1 MAAYSRTNRILGIS
15 FVLWATVMGLII
27 HAHYIKHVDE
37 ELGYFSSD
45 VVFDSETISYFSI
58 RKDNHKIGYKIIAE
72 MFSPGFKAYQE
83 RSTVKL
89 NLAGMSREV
98 FITCTVG
105 IDSTFFK
112 SKYMEFTLQSG
123 THVFHSTNILNGDS
137 LYIDVKLNN
146 ESPWRK
152 GVFIVDEN
160 MTYPATLPFFIN
172 RSKADTMSI
181 SVFDPF
187 IFTPYNVH
195 ITRKETEI
203 LEIKGNR
210 YDAVKYDLN
219 FLDKSASIWL
229 DKNGRMV
236 KSSGYFF
243 FSGILGDLEI
253 SKAMDEDVFL
263 LPLEVT
269 LGKDVIKNTLIYPDK
284 PIPEPRNAQYLEI
297 ELEGVRAA
305 NIDVSASNKE
315 LLSLNPVV
323 LGIHNRPILKGKRML
338 FEMKIAAYDTAIV
351 GTSDYIQTTDA
362 RMERTARQIIASEPD
377 TLTMARKIN
386 QWVFSRVKKVT
397 GLDII
402 RSTDILREMRGDS
415 DEHTKLFTALTRS
428 IGIPT
433 QIYAGL
439 VYKEGAFRYHSW
451 PSVFTRGVWHDMDPT
466 FGQDAIDATHIAL
479 VRGDF
484 ERLVEL
490 VRLSGRI
497 SIKII
502 EYR

>member
-1 MAAYSRTNRILGIS
+1 MSAYSKTNRILGIS
-15 FVLWATVMGLII
+15 FVLWAIVMGLII
-27 HAHYIKHVDE
+27 HAHYFEHVDE
-37 ELGYFSSD
+37 ELGHFSTD
-45 VVFDSETISYFSI
+45 VKFDSETRSYFSI
-58 RKDNHKIGYKIIAE
+58 IKDNQKIGYKRLTE
-72 MFSPGFKAYQE
+72 VFRPGLKNYLE
-83 RSTVKL
+83 TSTVKL

-98 FITCTVG
+98 FMTCSVG

-112 SKYMEFTLQSG
+112 SKHMEFTLQSG
-123 THVFHSTNILNGDS
+123 THVFQCTNMLNGDS

-172 RSKADTMSI
+172 KSKADTMDI
-181 SVFDPF
+181 SVFDPV
-187 IFTPYNVH
+187 IFSPYNVH
-195 ITRKETEI
+195 ITRKESEI
-203 LEIKGNR
+203 LEIKDNK
-210 YDAVKYDLN
+210 YNVVKYDLN

-229 DKNGRMV
+229 DKNGGMV
-236 KSSGYFF
+236 KSRGYFF

-253 SKAMDEDVFL
+253 SKAMEMDVFL
-263 LPLEVT
+263 FFVEVT
-269 LGKDVIKNTLIYPDK
+269 LGKDVIKNTVIYPDK
-284 PIPEPRNAQYLEI
+284 PIPGPRDIQYLEI
-297 ELEGVRAA
+297 ELEGIRAA

-315 LLSLNPVV
+315 LLSLDPVV
-323 LGIHNRPILKGKRML
+323 LGIHNRPILNGKRML
-338 FEMKIAAYDTAIV
+338 FEMRIAAYDTAIV

-362 RMERTARQIIASEPD
+362 RMERTARKIIASTTD

-386 QWVFSRVKKVT
+386 QWIFTRVKKES

-402 RSTDILREMRGDS
+402 RSTDILRQMRGDS

-433 QIYAGL
+433 QIYVGL

-451 PSVFTRGVWHDMDPT
+451 PSIFTGGVWYDMDPT

-484 ERLVEL
+484 ERLVDFL
-490 VRLSGRI
+490 RLSENI